1 MKISNTNA
9 TSVTLHPC
17 RQVIWG
23 YSWKCTVGISPS
35 NAVYMYFFQQFRG
48 GGNLKLHFMR
58 HSGVK
63 PNHCYQCNFSYF
75 EEGTFKKHL
84 KIHSEIHSEEKP
96 NVCNQYDFASA
107 WPGWQLE
114 GTSVNTQCG
123 KIKQMQSMQLCLLLG
138 EVFEEPIENTQWRIA
153 KY

>member
-1 MKISNTNA
+1 MRIHLKT
-9 TSVTLHPC
+9 H
-17 RQVIWG
+17 
-23 YSWKCTVGISPS
+23 SWDKPFKCSICIFSTIQGGI
-35 NAVYMYFFQQFRG
+35 
-48 GGNLKLHFMR
+48 LKLHFMR

-63 PNHCYQCNFSYF
+63 PNHCYQCDFSYF
-75 EEGTFKKHL
+75 EEGTLKKHL
-84 KIHSEIHSEEKP
+84 KIHSEIHSDEKP

-107 WPGWQLE
+107 RPGWQLE

-153 KY
+153 I